1 MGGPLSYGFSHLV
14 FLSGLYLAGRD
25 SLRYVEIFPC
35 GLFVPWWRGSLLGTG
50 QGIGSGQRVMPDR
63 KEIFKVVSSYLIK
76 DFEVPSEKIR
86 PEANL
91 FKDLGL
97 DSIDAL
103 DWFAKMSQRSIFH
116 RGAGY

>member
-1 MGGPLSYGFSHLV
+1 
-14 FLSGLYLAGRD
+14 
-25 SLRYVEIFPC
+25 
-35 GLFVPWWRGSLLGTG
+35 
-50 QGIGSGQRVMPDR
+50 MPHR
-63 KEIFKVVSSYLIK
+63 KEIFKVVSSYLVK

-103 DWFAKMSQRSIFH
+103 DWFAKMESTIHLPIVEQDIKKVRTVRDVVDYVMRH
-116 RGAGY
+116 LKQNA